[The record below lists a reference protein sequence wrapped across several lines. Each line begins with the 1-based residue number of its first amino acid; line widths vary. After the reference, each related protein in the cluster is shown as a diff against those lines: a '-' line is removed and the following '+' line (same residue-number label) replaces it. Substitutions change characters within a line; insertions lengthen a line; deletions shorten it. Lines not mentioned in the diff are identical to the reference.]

1 MSGYRCERIDQDRMR
16 KSPLVPLLLSTLLGM
31 TACKSQE
38 PTADDPQKKIEQ
50 AFDQHMD
57 ANKELYNKDP
67 DEPKED

>member
-1 MSGYRCERIDQDRMR
+1 
-16 KSPLVPLLLSTLLGM
+16 M
-31 TACKSQE
+31 TSCKSQE